1 MIIKLLTGKT
11 TRRLLVTVF
20 VVLGIAAIYARMTF
34 FESEEPYQEDRVW
47 RVTLEARLDVKQR
60 DTLVYIAQPYNSRHI
75 KLISEQVNHSG
86 LRLLSYHD
94 PQRGHDRVA
103 RAYNSGEVYLRST
116 YYLQASEVE
125 EFSAP
130 RERII
135 LSTERRERFL
145 QDQPSLDL
153 SNPRLIEFN
162 KTLQSGAANQQEL
175 VDAIFQRVRQFVHV
189 ESEEFNSVEK
199 ILSAQRASNL
209 GSARLMVA
217 LCRLNHIPARINTGF
232 NLAGNKPIKP
242 IYWVDVYDEDESWQR
257 YDPVSGF
264 SGKLPKTYVVFNRG
278 DEYLFDVRN
287 GQILSTN
294 YYIEEDLFTIG
305 SFRHMDDLDIL
316 EVLDLRR
323 LDIDTRN
330 TLILLLLLPLGVLIS
345 SFCRHVLG
353 LFPYGTFTVTLLALA
368 VIYSDMITTVIMGT
382 IVIVLASLGRTIMPK
397 SLTRVPRLSL
407 IFTFVAMA
415 MVLSVSVMDYF
426 DLESSAHTILLP
438 IVILTSLVDRFYSY
452 WDTTGMHPAMIRL
465 AVTVFIAML
474 CVPVLQNPELGNL
487 LLRYP
492 EAHFFTAALMLGFSA
507 YSRRK
512 LTDFPLLKLLGENKV
527 AKPKTKRVKAV

>member
-11 TRRLLVTVF
+11 TRRLLVAVF
-20 VVLGIAAIYARMTF
+20 VVVGIAAIYVRMAL
-34 FESEEPYQEDRVW
+34 FESEEPYQDDRVW
-47 RVTLEARLDVKQR
+47 RVTLEARLNVSKR
-60 DTLVYIAQPYNSRHI
+60 DTLVYIAQPYNSRHV
-75 KLISEQVNHSG
+75 KVISEQINHPG

-94 PQRGHDRVA
+94 PQRGHDRIA
-103 RAYNSGEVYLRST
+103 RAYDSGDVYLRST
-116 YYLQASEVE
+116 YFLQASEVE
-125 EFSAP
+125 EFSAQK
-130 RERII
+130 EKTI
-135 LSTERRERFL
+135 LATERRELFL
-145 QDQPSLDL
+145 QNQPSLDL
-153 SNPRLIEFN
+153 ANPLLVEFN
-162 KTLQSGAANQQEL
+162 KTLISNVTNQKNLIET
-175 VDAIFQRVRQFVHV
+175 IFQKVRQFVHV
-189 ESEEFNSVEK
+189 ENAEYDQIQK
-199 ILSAQRASNL
+199 ILTGKRASNL

-217 LCRLNHIPARINTGF
+217 LCRLNHIPARINAGL

-242 IYWVDVYDEDESWQR
+242 IYWVGVYDEDLGWQR

-264 SGKLPKTYVVFNRG
+264 SVTLPKTYVLFNRG
-278 DEYLFDVRN
+278 DEYFFDVRN
-287 GQILSTN
+287 GHIQSTAFN
-294 YYIEEDLFTIG
+294 IEEDLFTIG
-305 SFRHMDDLDIL
+305 SFRHVDELNIL

-330 TLILLLLLPLGVLIS
+330 TLMLLLLLPLGVLIS

-368 VIYSDMITTVIMGT
+368 VIYSDTITTVMMGA
-382 IVIVLASLGRTIMPK
+382 IVIALASIGRTIMPK

-426 DLESSAHTILLP
+426 DLGSGAQSILLP

-474 CVPVLQNPELGNL
+474 CVPVLQNQELGQL

-512 LTDFPLLKLLGENKV
+512 LTDFPALKLLGENKIKKLR
-527 AKPKTKRVKAV
+527 AKPTKVA